1 MNGSLMT
8 IEARPARPVRP
19 WWLKAG
25 IQGTLSLLPQ
35 PQRWNRLFQRYVTRS
50 LRLRAPTFERKW
62 AQALRHHAN
71 WQRHRSQP
79 PRAVLELGTG
89 WHPVVPCGL
98 ALLGVEQVYTLDV
111 QNLVSEQTL
120 AETLNLFDAL
130 LSEEP
135 SDVPIDRDR
144 LAVLRELRRQPPR
157 DPRVALAR
165 LGVHPLVADA
175 QATELGAGTIDL
187 FVSNNTLEHIDRA
200 MIATIFEELGRLA
213 GPSAM
218 MSHFIDMADHYASFD
233 PRITVYN
240 FLQFTD
246 ASWRLFDNELQ
257 HQNRLRVTDFRELHR
272 TSGWRLLD
280 EENASDPEAFE
291 RVDLA
296 PRFRAYPSEDC
307 MVYSSWITSE
317 RVRP

>member
-1 MNGSLMT
+1 MNGSLT
-8 IEARPARPVRP
+8 TTEARPVRP

-25 IQGTLSLLPQ
+25 IQSTLALLPQ
-35 PQRWNRLFQRYVTRS
+35 SQRWNRLFQRYVTRT
-50 LRLRAPTFERKW
+50 LRLRESTFERKW

-71 WQRHRSQP
+71 WRLHRSPP
-79 PRAVLELGTG
+79 PRSVLELGTG
-89 WHPVVPCGL
+89 WHPIVPCGL

-111 QNLVSEQTL
+111 QSLVSKQTL
-120 AETLNLFDAL
+120 AETLTLFDAL
-130 LSEEP
+130 LSVEP
-135 SDVPIDRDR
+135 CNLPIDLDR
-144 LAVLRELRRQPPR
+144 LEVLRDLIRHPPP
-157 DPRVALAR
+157 DPGVALAR
-165 LGVHPLVADA
+165 LGVHTLTADA
-175 QATELGAGTIDL
+175 RGTVLDAGTIDL

-200 MIATIFEELGRLA
+200 TIAAIFEELGRLS

-218 MSHFIDMADHYASFD
+218 MSHFIDMTDHYASFD

-272 TSGWRLLD
+272 ASGWRLLD
-280 EENASDPEAFE
+280 EENASDPEAFR

-296 PRFRAYPSEDC
+296 PRFRSYPSEDC
-307 MVYSSWITSE
+307 MVHSSWITSE
-317 RVRP
+317 RVPP

>member
-1 MNGSLMT
+1 MNDPT
-8 IEARPARPVRP
+8 TTTEARPVRP

-50 LRLRAPTFERKW
+50 LRLRAATFERKW

-71 WQRHRSQP
+71 WRSQRAYA

-98 ALLGVEQVYTLDV
+98 ALLGVEQVHTLDV
-111 QNLVSEQTL
+111 QSLVSAQTL
-120 AETLNLFDAL
+120 AETLQLFDARL
-130 LSEEP
+130 GEEP
-135 SDVPIDRDR
+135 SDLPIDRDR
-144 LAVLRELRRQPPR
+144 LALLRDLVRRPPR
-157 DPRVALAR
+157 DPHAALAR
-165 LGVHPLVADA
+165 LGVHTLAADA
-175 QATELGAGTIDL
+175 RATPLEAGTIDL
-187 FVSNNTLEHIDRA
+187 FVSNNTLEHIDGA
-200 MIATIFEELGRLA
+200 MIAAIFDDFGRLA
-213 GPSAM
+213 RPGAV

-246 ASWRLFDNELQ
+246 ARWRLFDNELQ

-272 TSGWRLLD
+272 NSGWRLLV
-280 EENASDPEAFE
+280 EENVSDPQAFGG
-291 RVDLA
+291 VDLA

-307 MVYSSWITSE
+307 MVYSSWLTSE
-317 RVRP
+317 RR